1 MAGIGAVDDL
11 HRLAAHAAH
20 DLVLAHPVGH
30 LARGHEESHGIPA
43 ADHGDR
49 HRRAARFV
57 LVAHLAAVLARRD
70 VEARGLGVVD
80 HHAIGAA
87 VDPALVG
94 IAGDVE
100 AAGADVAAAV
110 GRVPFGRGE
119 GGDVDVVS
127 GHDVLENRTVSDVFG
142 RDARHRAHE
151 IGAEPFAQLDL
162 AEIGGEPER
171 HVLALAAEEVDQH
184 PAAFDR
190 PRNLVEHE
198 AGRAVVV
205 NHAGDHADILL
216 PGEPAH
222 VLDLAE
228 LARLLEPLTQIVV
241 AKPWLEI
248 RASRGIGGFRRAGR
262 TVHGI
267 GLCGHSRPPGG
278 GELTCGVAGAH
289 PANFRSAV
297 RRSVCGNDRAI
308 FGSCQLVFPMCR
320 PRA

>member
-1 MAGIGAVDDL
+1 M
-11 HRLAAHAAH
+11 
-20 DLVLAHPVGH
+20 
-30 LARGHEESHGIPA
+30 
-43 ADHGDR
+43 
-49 HRRAARFV
+49 
-57 LVAHLAAVLARRD
+57 
-70 VEARGLGVVD
+70 D

-127 GHDVLENRTVSDVFG
+127 GHDVLENRTVSNVFG

-171 HVLALAAEEVDQH
+171 HVLALAAEEIDQH

-190 PRNLVEHE
+190 ARYCVEHE
-198 AGRAVVV
+198 AGRTVVV
-205 NHAGDHADILL
+205 DHARDHADILL

-241 AKPWLEI
+241 AKPRLEI
-248 RASRGIGGFRRAGR
+248 RASRGIGGCRRAGR
-262 TVHGI
+262 SVHGI
-267 GLCGHSRPPGG
+267 GLCGHSRPPGS

-289 PANFRSAV
+289 PTNRGPSFRMQELGASL
-297 RRSVCGNDRAI
+297 R
-308 FGSCQLVFPMCR
+308 
-320 PRA
+320 